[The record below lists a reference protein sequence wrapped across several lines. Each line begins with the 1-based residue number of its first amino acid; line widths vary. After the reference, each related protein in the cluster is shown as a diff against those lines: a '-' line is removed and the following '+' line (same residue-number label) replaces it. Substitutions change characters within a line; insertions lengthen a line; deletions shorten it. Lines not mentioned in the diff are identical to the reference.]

1 MDTGEGNNNNKKPE
15 TKIYN
20 LTKMKIQNLQQKIRG
35 Q

>member
-20 LTKMKIQNLQQKIRG
+20 LTKMKIQIYNKR
-35 Q
+35 